1 MKRYYISHPYT
12 GDEEKNKKDADC
24 IRAALKDAHPDICFI
39 NPLGMFGNVDADYC
53 TALADAMEILSVCD
67 AVIFCHGWEES
78 TGCRAEKAFAIQQGI
93 KIYHIDDFS
102 ADLKHIKDEAIK
114 QDLAQALKTEIKNN
128 IAQGNGLV
136 IGAISDSKAATG
148 KETAKVLDSGRL
160 EDTTK
165 FWEHTHNWFTT

>member
-12 GDEEKNKKDADC
+12 GDEEKNKNDADC
-24 IRAALKDAHPDICFI
+24 IRAALKDAHPEICFI
-39 NPLGMFGNVDADYC
+39 NPLGMFGNVDTDYC

-114 QDLAQALKTEIKNN
+114 QDLAQALKTEITKN
-128 IAQGNGLV
+128 IATDKNITMTFMSDYEAAGGH
-136 IGAISDSKAATG
+136 GAKT
-148 KETAKVLDSGRL
+148 
-160 EDTTK
+160 
-165 FWEHTHNWFTT
+165 